1 MLNLWIQGLATQF
14 HFIHFILGD
23 LSIRGF
29 WYAQGPG
36 TNPLPIP
43 RDNCKWLGPM
53 SCISSEFLQVFD
65 WILSSYLEYGSLEG
79 NHDAGQI
86 TVFILCSPNSR
97 APQVKAACW
106 MAPMSA
112 GSCHTWAHTGF
123 IEEKSQLSMSGAQIQ
138 LTYLSSLDCDLKSN
152 SHGSQECEVLG
163 NA

>member
-1 MLNLWIQGLATQF
+1 MVTTVGPSWMLNPWIQGLATQF

-23 LSIRGF
+23 LSICGF

-86 TVFILCSPNSR
+86 TVFILHSPNSR
-97 APQVKAACW
+97 APQVKAAC
-106 MAPMSA
+106 
-112 GSCHTWAHTGF
+112 
-123 IEEKSQLSMSGAQIQ
+123 
-138 LTYLSSLDCDLKSN
+138 
-152 SHGSQECEVLG
+152 
-163 NA
+163 